1 MLGCPSVKPLRI
13 EVWSDVACPW
23 CWVGKRHLEEAL
35 EDSPHEVEVT
45 WRAFELDP
53 SAPRELDDDVD
64 LVERLAKK
72 YGTTRAGAQQ
82 MIDRMTRVG
91 TENGLEFRF
100 DRVKPGNTFDAHRLL
115 HFAARH
121 GKQDAM
127 KERLFRAYMHEGKS
141 VADRGVL
148 IDLAEEVGLDPDAA
162 RATLSTDA
170 FTREVRAEE
179 IQARELGVTGV
190 PFFAIAGRYAVAGA
204 QPAALLRQVIERAAE
219 ETDTEPPPEDPNAA
233 CGPDG
238 CGRGADSL

>member
-1 MLGCPSVKPLRI
+1 MKPVRI

-35 EDSPHEVEVT
+35 QDFPHEAEVV

-53 SAPRELDDDVD
+53 AAPRQLDDDVD

-91 TENGLEFRF
+91 AENGLEFRF
-100 DRVKPGNTFDAHRLL
+100 DAVKPGNTFDAHRLL
-115 HFAARH
+115 HFAAQH

-127 KERLFRAYMHEGKS
+127 KERLFAAYMHEGKA

-148 IDLAEEVGLDPDAA
+148 ADLAEEVGLDPEAV
-162 RATLSTDA
+162 RASLATDA
-170 FTREVRAEE
+170 FTEDVRAEE
-179 IQARELGVTGV
+179 LQARQLGVTGV
-190 PFFAIAGRYAVAGA
+190 PFFAVAGRYAVAGA
-204 QPAALLRQVIERAAE
+204 QPAALLRQILQRAYDEDAA
-219 ETDTEPPPEDPNAA
+219 EPPPAEDDGAA

-238 CGRGADSL
+238 CSVGPG